1 MAYEAEKSEAVAVA
15 QRAAG
20 LCESVRAAMA
30 ATSVEKSD
38 RSPVTVADFGSQA
51 LICHHLSGRFGDP
64 IVGEEDAADLR
75 KPENEALLSSVRN
88 YVAEA
93 GLANVRPAIDLDAT
107 ASGWGAAQDGQNL
120 IFLSNLL
127 HLISNIEAWTLIDE
141 AAAALAPGGRFIVYG
156 PFMRGGELTSDGDAS
171 FHEGLQAR
179 DPEVGYKDDFDVIDR
194 MQAAGLELVAAIEM
208 PANNLALIAQAPG
221 G

>member
-1 MAYEAEKSEAVAVA
+1 MPVRSFSGEFASIAEPGDGDKLFAPSAARNMLPLCDLLGEFAPDTG
-15 QRAAG
+15 RALEIASGTGQHVTSFAAHLPG
-20 LCESVRAAMA
+20 LSWQPTEPGAERRA
-30 ATSVEKSD
+30 S
-38 RSPVTVADFGSQA
+38 
-51 LICHHLSGRFGDP
+51 I
-64 IVGEEDAADLR
+64 DAH
-75 KPENEALLSSVRN
+75 
-88 YVAEA
+88 VAEA

-156 PFMRGGELTSDGDAS
+156 PFMRGGELTSDGDVS